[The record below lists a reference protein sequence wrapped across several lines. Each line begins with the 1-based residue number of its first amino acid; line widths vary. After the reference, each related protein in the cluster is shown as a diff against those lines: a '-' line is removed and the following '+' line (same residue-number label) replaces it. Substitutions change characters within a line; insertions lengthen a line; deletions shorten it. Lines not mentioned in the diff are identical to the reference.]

1 MTTPKFKVLSID
13 GGGIRGII
21 PCIILKYI
29 EENTGSPIS
38 SLFNLIAGTS
48 TGGIISVGLTKH
60 EANYQNSFSA
70 EQMLELYVKFGKD
83 IFSNRPKDLLSWVS
97 AKLFAKPYDA
107 ADMEALLN
115 RYFGEARL
123 KDALSN
129 VLVTTYD
136 IEKGKPFYF
145 SSRLAAND
153 PKENF
158 KLKEIARSTSAAPTY
173 FKPNL
178 LKYDKETDL
187 AFVDGGVF
195 ANNPSILAYSEAK
208 ELWKQALVANP
219 ALAEPDRGFDA
230 VVTADD
236 NDLPF
241 YLLSLGTG
249 FTSNA
254 IKGEDVK
261 NYRNKDWFE
270 PLMTNVF
277 MRSVAE
283 STHYTMQHLLPPYKN
298 GTRRYQRLDFQIPAA
313 IAQMDDASEKN
324 ITALVQAA
332 EKYVSDNKAQLD
344 ELCKRLVEN

>member
-1 MTTPKFKVLSID
+1 MSSPKLKILSID

-21 PCIILKYI
+21 PCIILRYI
-29 EENTGSPIS
+29 EDKTGSPIS
-38 SLFNLIAGTS
+38 SLFNLVAGTS

-60 EANYQNSFSA
+60 EGNFQNSFSA
-70 EQMLELYVKFGKD
+70 AEMLELYVKYGKD
-83 IFSNRPKDLLSWVS
+83 IFSDRPRDFLSWVS
-97 AKLFAKPYDA
+97 AKLFAKPYDSK
-107 ADMEALLN
+107 DMEALLE
-115 RYFGEARL
+115 RYFGDARL
-123 KDALSN
+123 KDALSS

-145 SSRLAAND
+145 SSRLAID
-153 PKENF
+153 DTKENF
-158 KLKEIARSTSAAPTY
+158 KLKEVARSTSAAPTY

-178 LKYDKETDL
+178 LKYDKDTDL

-208 ELWKQALVANP
+208 ELWKQQLVTNP
-219 ALAEPDRGFDA
+219 ALAEPDDRGFDA

-249 FTSNA
+249 YTTNA

-283 STHYTMQHLLPPYKN
+283 STNYTMKYLLPDYVDGSK
-298 GTRRYQRLDFQIPAA
+298 RYQRLDFEIPSA
-313 IAQMDDASEKN
+313 ISQMDDASDRN
-324 ITALVQAA
+324 IDSLVNVA
-332 EKYVSDNKAQLD
+332 EKFVKDNEKVLD
-344 ELCKRLVEN
+344 KICEVLV

>member
-1 MTTPKFKVLSID
+1 MTSPKFKVLSID

-29 EENTGSPIS
+29 EENTGKPIS

-60 EANYQNSFSA
+60 ESNFQNSFTA
-70 EQMLELYVKFGKD
+70 DQMLELYVKFGKD
-83 IFSNRPKDLLSWVS
+83 IFSDRPKDLLSWVS

-107 ADMEALLN
+107 KDMEALLD
-115 RYFGEARL
+115 RYFGESRL

-145 SSRLAAND
+145 SSRLAAKD
-153 PKENF
+153 ARENF

-195 ANNPSILAYSEAK
+195 ANNPSILAYSEGK
-208 ELWKQALVANP
+208 ELWKQLLVADP
-219 ALAEPDRGFDA
+219 SLAEPDRGFDA

-249 FTSNA
+249 FTHNA
-254 IKGEDVK
+254 IKGSEVK

-270 PLMTNVF
+270 PLLANVF

-283 STHYTMQHLLPPYKN
+283 STHYTMKYLLPDYEN
-298 GTRRYQRLDFQIPAA
+298 GRPRYQRLDFQIPTE
-313 IAQMDDASEKN
+313 ISEMDNASEKN
-324 ITALVQAA
+324 IDSLVKVA
-332 EKYVSDNKAQLD
+332 EKFVKEHEAALNKICEVLG
-344 ELCKRLVEN
+344 

>member
-1 MTTPKFKVLSID
+1 MSNPKFKILSID

-21 PCIILKYI
+21 PCIILRYI
-29 EENTGSPIS
+29 EEKTGTPIS
-38 SLFNLIAGTS
+38 GLFNLIAGTS
-48 TGGIISVGLTKH
+48 TGGIISVGLTKQ
-60 EANYQNSFSA
+60 EKNFQNSFSA
-70 EQMLELYVKFGKD
+70 DQMLELYVKFGKD
-83 IFSNRPKDLLSWVS
+83 IFSDRPKDLLSWVS
-97 AKLFAKPYDA
+97 AKLFAKPYDVT
-107 ADMEALLN
+107 DMEALLE
-115 RYFGEARL
+115 RYFGETRL

-145 SSRLAAND
+145 SSRLAATD
-153 PKENF
+153 EKENF
-158 KLKEIARSTSAAPTY
+158 KLKEVARSTSAAPTY

-208 ELWKQALVANP
+208 ELWKQLLVTNP
-219 ALAEPDRGFDA
+219 ELAEEDRGFDA
-230 VVTADD
+230 IVTADD

-249 FTSNA
+249 YTTNA
-254 IKGEDVK
+254 IKGSEVK

-283 STHYTMQHLLPPYKN
+283 STNYTMKYLLPDYKN
-298 GTRRYQRLDFQIPAA
+298 GNPRYQRLDFKIPNE
-313 IAQMDDASEKN
+313 ISEMDNASEKN
-324 ITALVQAA
+324 INSLVKVA
-332 EKYVSDNKAQLD
+332 EKFVKDNEVVLNKVC
-344 ELCKRLVEN
+344 EILV

>member
-1 MTTPKFKVLSID
+1 MNSPKFKVLSID

-21 PCIILKYI
+21 PCIILKYL
-29 EENTGSPIS
+29 EENTGKPIS

-60 EANYQNSFSA
+60 ESNFQNSFRA

-83 IFSNRPKDLLSWVS
+83 IFSDRPKDLLSWVS

-107 ADMEALLN
+107 SDMEALLD
-115 RYFGEARL
+115 RYFGESRL

-145 SSRLAAND
+145 SSRLAAKD
-153 PKENF
+153 DKENF
-158 KLKEIARSTSAAPTY
+158 KLKEVARSTSAAPTY

-208 ELWKQALVANP
+208 ELWKQMVVANP

-249 FTSNA
+249 FTANA
-254 IKGEDVK
+254 IKGSEVK

-270 PLMTNVF
+270 PLLANVF

-283 STHYTMQHLLPPYKN
+283 STNYTMKYLLPNYEN
-298 GTRRYQRLDFQIPAA
+298 GSPRYQRLDFQIPNE
-313 IAQMDDASEKN
+313 ISEMDNASDKN
-324 ITALVQAA
+324 INSLVKVADKFVKENEA
-332 EKYVSDNKAQLD
+332 VLNKICEILG
-344 ELCKRLVEN
+344 

>member
-1 MTTPKFKVLSID
+1 MSNPKFKVLSID

-21 PCIILKYI
+21 PCIILRYI
-29 EENTGSPIS
+29 EENTGKPIS
-38 SLFNLIAGTS
+38 ELFNLIAGTS
-48 TGGIISVGLTKH
+48 TGGIISVGLTKQEKNH
-60 EANYQNSFSA
+60 QNSFSA
-70 EQMLELYVKFGKD
+70 GQMLELYVKFGKD
-83 IFSNRPKDLLSWVS
+83 IFSDRPRDILSWVS

-107 ADMEALLN
+107 TDMEALLE
-115 RYFGEARL
+115 RYFGDAKL

-145 SSRLAAND
+145 SSRLAAID
-153 PKENF
+153 GKENF
-158 KLKEIARSTSAAPTY
+158 KLKEVARSTSAAPTY

-178 LKYDKETDL
+178 LKYDKESDL

-208 ELWKQALVANP
+208 ELWKQLLIASPELEEA
-219 ALAEPDRGFDA
+219 DRGFDA

-236 NDLPF
+236 KDLPF

-249 FTSNA
+249 FTANA
-254 IKGEDVK
+254 IKGSEVK

-283 STHYTMQHLLPPYKN
+283 STHYTMKYLLPDYKN
-298 GTRRYQRLDFQIPAA
+298 GNPRYQRLDFQIPTE
-313 IAQMDDASEKN
+313 ISEMDNASEKN
-324 ITALVQAA
+324 INSLVKVA
-332 EKYVSDNKAQLD
+332 EKFVKDNEAVLNKVC
-344 ELCKRLVEN
+344 EILV

>member
-1 MTTPKFKVLSID
+1 MSTPKVKILSID

-21 PCIILKYI
+21 PCIILRYI
-29 EENTGSPIS
+29 EEHTGQSIS
-38 SLFNLIAGTS
+38 SLFDLIAGTS
-48 TGGIISVGLTKH
+48 TGGIISVGLTKQ
-60 EANYQNSFSA
+60 ESNFQNSFSA
-70 EQMLELYVKFGKD
+70 AQMLELYVKFGKD
-83 IFSNRPKDLLSWVS
+83 IFSDRPRDILSWVS
-97 AKLFAKPYDA
+97 AKLFAKPYDSK
-107 ADMEALLN
+107 DMEALLD
-115 RYFGEARL
+115 RYFGEAKL
-123 KDALSN
+123 KDGLSN

-158 KLKEIARSTSAAPTY
+158 RLKDVARSTSAAPTY

-178 LKYDKETDL
+178 LKYDKDNDL

-208 ELWKQALVANP
+208 EIWKQRLVKDP
-219 ALAEPDRGFDA
+219 ALAEADDRGFDA

-236 NDLPF
+236 NDVPF

-249 FTSNA
+249 HTVNT
-254 IKGEDVK
+254 IKGAEVK
-261 NYRNKDWFE
+261 SYRNKDWFE

-283 STHYTMQHLLPPYKN
+283 STHYTMQYLLPDYVD
-298 GTRRYQRLDFQIPAA
+298 GTPRYQRVNFEIPEA
-313 IAQMDDASEKN
+313 ISEMDDASDKN
-324 ITALVQAA
+324 INALVKAA
-332 EKYVSDNKAQLD
+332 EDFVKKNEALLD
-344 ELCKRLVEN
+344 KICAVIAG